1 MSQNEKEI
9 RSFRSI
15 WALSYSYDDGG
26 ETVEKIWIITFLSA
40 ILAVSLAVFRR
51 DNEDSGDRRIEKKKR
66 YLPVVVKING
76 TNATFSK
83 TNFSPFVNWIR
94 SK

>member
-1 MSQNEKEI
+1 MSENEKEI
-9 RSFRSI
+9 RSFRSN

-40 ILAVSLAVFRR
+40 ILAVSLAFFRR
-51 DNEDSGDRRIEKKKR
+51 DNEDSGDRRIEK
-66 YLPVVVKING
+66 NG
-76 TNATFSK
+76 ICMF
-83 TNFSPFVNWIR
+83 R